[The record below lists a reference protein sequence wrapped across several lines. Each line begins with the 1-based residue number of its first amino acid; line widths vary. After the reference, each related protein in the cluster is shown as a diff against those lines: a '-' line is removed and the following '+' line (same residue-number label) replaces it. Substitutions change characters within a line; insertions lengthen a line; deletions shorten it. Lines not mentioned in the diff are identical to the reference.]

1 MDLLGDLISLIKKL
15 INKRSFYGEYK
26 DLSKLCDATNV

>member
-1 MDLLGDLISLIKKL
+1 MGFVGDLISLIIKL